1 VAIDTSE
8 LRAIL
13 SSWQSPNLHLG
24 VFTGAEPQDALLT
37 LPAQLIRDFMALR
50 DLSTFV
56 EEFSLRLDGPE
67 NVVILGMPNVNDAT
81 GRRKQFRYHLQR
93 VDTVV
98 RVNVYANRAAREC
111 LTVVT
116 FDHFRTV
123 RFFKGNVSLADLK
136 SILRRIYY
144 Y

>member
-1 VAIDTSE
+1 
-8 LRAIL
+8 
-13 SSWQSPNLHLG
+13 
-24 VFTGAEPQDALLT
+24 
-37 LPAQLIRDFMALR
+37 MALR
-50 DLSTFV
+50 DVSTFV
-56 EEFSLRLDGPE
+56 EEFSLRIDGPE

-81 GRRKQFRYHLQR
+81 GRRKQFRYHLQG

-116 FDHFRTV
+116 FDHFRRTV

-136 SILRRIYY
+136 LTSRHSYY
-144 Y
+144 YKLPASHLKRQ